1 VAGYETLCLEL
12 KEQLQHQVPDIVV
25 VQIGVGSLAQAVC
38 RFFRHY
44 LPDCMLVGVEPVSAA
59 CGLASLAAGASI
71 PVDTARPTIMAGL
84 QCGTLSS
91 LAWPVLHQAMH
102 AAIACGDAYAEQAV
116 KLLHREGLDVGESG
130 AAGVAAV
137 LALRDEPASAGNLPL
152 ERHSR
157 VLCLAT
163 EGPTDP
169 RLHQRLLY
177 GTP

>member
-1 VAGYETLCLEL
+1 MIPPRKSSFSSAAA
-12 KEQLQHQVPDIVV
+12 
-25 VQIGVGSLAQAVC
+25 VGSSKSV
-38 RFFRHY
+38 
-44 LPDCMLVGVEPVSAA
+44 
-59 CGLASLAAGASI
+59 
-71 PVDTARPTIMAGL
+71 
-84 QCGTLSS
+84 LSS
-91 LAWPVLHQAMH
+91 HEPPDRKPDQSFA
-102 AAIACGDAYAEQAV
+102 GDGYAEQAV

-130 AAGVAAV
+130 AAGVAAL